1 MRAYRAVVPLAIL
14 LLLVG
19 ILVTGTALIRE
30 LIGRAGFLA
39 EREAIL
45 AVWLAGLLIGATT
58 FGWVA
63 RRTLRTAD
71 SALSLW
77 ILAATAG
84 VLASPLLLI
93 LLQDPSP

>member
-1 MRAYRAVVPLAIL
+1 MRAFRAALPLAIL
-14 LLLVG
+14 LLLV
-19 ILVTGTALIRE
+19 LVLITGTALIRE

-39 EREAIL
+39 ERETIV
-45 AVWLAGLLIGATT
+45 AVWAVGLLIAATI

-63 RRTLRTAD
+63 RRALRTAD

-77 ILAATAG
+77 ILVATAG